1 MTPMLLRIKA
11 LDQTKTAFKSVK
23 AGLAGVT
30 SSVLNMRN
38 ALVLVAGATGFGY
51 LVKQSLNA
59 SDQLAKTASKIGTTT
74 DALSRLHH
82 ASNLSGVSTDT
93 MNMALQRFVRRT
105 AEASKGTGEAVSALR
120 ELGINATD
128 IQRLP
133 LDKRMMVL
141 SDAFAN
147 VSSQSDKL
155 RLAFKLFDSEGAGL
169 INMLNNGSGA
179 LGDMFSEAEDLGLV
193 LQQMSADGVERAN
206 DSIYKLTSIARGLFR
221 QFTAS
226 LAPAIEYVSNTLRA
240 ILVDAGKT
248 AGGFKSLGDYLAT
261 EFIDSLIKGITF
273 FEDAVNGISKGVG
286 NLVTLY
292 KTLTFGYTDQ
302 EKQNKAL
309 LNQRVEIG
317 KLLLAYQQ
325 YENTGKQSSTNVVR
339 AFSDATDALAGT
351 GIELPKIND
360 ADFVNKLRQIQISL
374 MEVSDD
380 AGYSAPFQINL
391 RGIVDALQNAK
402 GEIGDFNLGDFAP
415 RQDAI
420 ENISQFKQTIDSVL
434 ESMPTLEDS
443 FKSFTK
449 GAMNSFTQGFTD
461 AVTGAKNFGDAMKDM
476 AKSVVDSLIKM
487 LVQFYITQP
496 LFNAIA
502 GLGGGGGF
510 QAGASSNS
518 AMNFQG
524 FDGMTGTVAYGGS
537 VSAGQPVKVGENG
550 EELFIP
556 RTNGAVVSNS
566 DLNGGSGVVI
576 NQTINLSTGVAQ
588 TVKAEVMNMM
598 PQIAKQTK
606 SAVMDARMRGGSFS
620 KSLVGA

>member
-74 DALSRLHH
+74 DALSKLHH
-82 ASNLSGVSTDT
+82 ASELSGVSTDT

-105 AEASKGTGEAVSALR
+105 AEASKGTGEAVGALR

-206 DSIYKLTSIARGLFR
+206 DSIYKLASIARGLFR

-226 LAPAIEYVSNTLRA
+226 LAPAIEQVSNTLRA

-261 EFIDSLIKGITF
+261 GFIDSLIKGVTF
-273 FEDAVNGISKGVG
+273 FEDAINGIAKGVS
-286 NLVTLY
+286 NLNTLY

-309 LNQRVEIG
+309 LKQR
-317 KLLLAYQQ
+317 LAVGDLIKA
-325 YENTGKQSSTNVVR
+325 YEKFGT
-339 AFSDATDALAGT
+339 SDATQMIFFMKEARKELEGT
-351 GIELPKIND
+351 DIKLPKLDD
-360 ADFVNKLRQIQISL
+360 ADFLNKLREIAIGL

-391 RGIVDALQNAK
+391 RGIVEALQNAK

-487 LVQFYITQP
+487 LAQYYITQP
-496 LFNAIA
+496 LFNAISGFA
-502 GLGGGGGF
+502 GGY
-510 QAGASSNS
+510 ASGSTGNS
-518 AMNFQG
+518 AMNYQG

-537 VSAGQPVKVGENG
+537 VSAGQPYKVGENG

-566 DLNGGSGVVI
+566 DLNSGSGVVI